1 MIKRILKNLLK
12 STNETAVIPEP
23 IIEQEIKLQQV
34 FITDNGINN
43 IVQVAENI
51 TPTGQVKIEIKG
63 NNNRIIIRDLSKMC
77 GQFNISLNG
86 NNCVFESG
94 NDLYIASSLVIVLG
108 QDHQNFGLIDNTKC
122 TLGNNICIEG
132 MSIVTFHSNAY
143 IELGNNLMVSDNV
156 VLYHTDGHPIYDNIT
171 GKIINPVHRMVVG
184 DDCWLGAKCTILKN
198 VILPPGTIVGYNA
211 VVSKSF
217 TDPNGKTFVLAGN
230 PAKIVRRDVFYKQSD
245 IEYIKNQIFNKLN

>member
-86 NNCVFESG
+86 NNCVLNLEMI
-94 NDLYIASSLVIVLG
+94 YILR
-108 QDHQNFGLIDNTKC
+108 
-122 TLGNNICIEG
+122 
-132 MSIVTFHSNAY
+132 
-143 IELGNNLMVSDNV
+143 
-156 VLYHTDGHPIYDNIT
+156 
-171 GKIINPVHRMVVG
+171 PV
-184 DDCWLGAKCTILKN
+184 W
-198 VILPPGTIVGYNA
+198 
-211 VVSKSF
+211 
-217 TDPNGKTFVLAGN
+217 
-230 PAKIVRRDVFYKQSD
+230 
-245 IEYIKNQIFNKLN
+245 